1 MKKVLSLFAAL
12 LAATALTACGS
23 QPAGQTSAKST
34 ASESFP
40 VSDGTAN
47 EPGDG
52 QTSSVSAETDGDS
65 ESPETVSLD
74 GHTLSVFCGAGMT
87 KPFQKIADAFQA
99 ETGCEMAITFANA
112 GQIQTQINTAQEGDL
127 FIAGSEDELK
137 PVQDMV
143 SESTPLVKHIPVLA
157 VQTGNPKGITGLADL
172 ADPNLRVVL
181 GDAKATPIG
190 KIADKALSDAGLK
203 NVNVVART
211 TTAPAIFTA
220 LQQDECDAAIVWKE
234 NVGEGTEAVATP
246 DMEPYEKTIPAA
258 SLTCSADPEAL
269 EAFLNFLDGDKAK
282 EIWTN
287 AGYVILN

>member
-1 MKKVLSLFAAL
+1 MKKVLSLFTAL
-12 LAATALTACGS
+12 LTAAALTACSS
-23 QPAGQTSAKST
+23 QPAAQTPAESTAAESLPVSGQTAGESGAAKT
-34 ASESFP
+34 GSEA
-40 VSDGTAN
+40 D
-47 EPGDG
+47 
-52 QTSSVSAETDGDS
+52 ETGGDS
-65 ESPETVSLD
+65 KSPETVSLD
-74 GHTLSVFCGAGMT
+74 GRTLNIFCGAGMT

-112 GQIQTQINTAQEGDL
+112 GQIQTQINTAKEGDL

-137 PVQDMV
+137 PVQEMV
-143 SESTPLVKHIPVLA
+143 AKSTPLVKHIPVLA
-157 VQTGNPKGITGLADL
+157 VQAGNPRGITGLADL
-172 ADPNLRVVL
+172 ADPSLRVVL

-190 KIADKALSDAGLK
+190 KIADKALSDAGLQ
-203 NVNVVART
+203 NVNIVART

-234 NVGEGTEAVATP
+234 NVGEGAETVDTS

-258 SLTCSADPEAL
+258 ALTCSADPEAL
-269 EAFLNFLDGDKAK
+269 EVFLDFLNGDTAK

>member
-1 MKKVLSLFAAL
+1 MKKVVSLLTAL
-12 LAATALTACGS
+12 LAAAALTACSS
-23 QPAGQTSAKST
+23 QAASQTSAEADVSQSAPLSDSAADGATDAQTDETET
-34 ASESFP
+34 ASE
-40 VSDGTAN
+40 TI
-47 EPGDG
+47 
-52 QTSSVSAETDGDS
+52 
-65 ESPETVSLD
+65 SLE
-74 GHTLSVFCGAGMT
+74 GHTLNIFCGAGMT
-87 KPFQKIADAFQA
+87 KPFQKIADAFEE

-137 PVQDMV
+137 PVQEMV

-157 VQTGNPKGITGLADL
+157 VQARNPKGITGLADL
-172 ADPNLRVVL
+172 ADPGLRVVL
-181 GDAKATPIG
+181 GDSKATPIG
-190 KIADKALSDAGLK
+190 KIADKALSDAGLN

-234 NVGEGTEAVATP
+234 NVGEGTKVVATP

-269 EAFLNFLDGDKAK
+269 EEFLAFLNGDTAK
-282 EIWTN
+282 EIWTK